1 MRWWPRSIQWQMLAG
16 LLLLESLS
24 LALFAFLITR
34 QQAEEITA
42 RTHRRLAF
50 EAESLAMQSREAL
63 LEGRPGWIAL
73 SVRMMGEGPTVS
85 QAKITDVAGNVL
97 FVSSGEAT
105 DQSLSASEHMQLPL
119 VPRDDSKCFL
129 FGGDRAECV
138 HGIYTGN
145 DLRGFAWVANDPA
158 WEFEQLDSIRRDTT
172 IFGIIWI
179 GASCLLV
186 LIMARSIAQPLAVL
200 HQGTQALM
208 ASPED
213 TSSFPLPISIHN
225 EMGDL
230 IQAFNRMVASLA
242 EQRAGLKNTLS
253 LLDSMLA
260 NAPIGL
266 AFVDRNCRVVRVNQ
280 VFADMSGVALARHL
294 GKTLP
299 ELLSQPV
306 AHDLEQMVLRVFE
319 GNEPIR
325 NVEIGGHA
333 GKAARD
339 WTWLVSAYPV
349 RTRPNEV
356 GWVGIIAIDASERKR
371 SEEALRKSEKL
382 AVTGRLAASIA
393 HEINNPLEAVTNL
406 VFLLRNFTP
415 LDPKSLHYIE
425 MLEYEVRRI
434 SEITQQTLRFYRQ
447 STQPTRATLSELLD
461 SVLSLYRGRLNAFD
475 IHVERRYDPQTALH
489 CFAGEIRQVVANLV
503 GNSVDACVTTGGRL
517 LVRAWASHNWKNPTQ
532 QGLRFVVADTGPGI
546 PPELRYRLFEPFF
559 TTKEATGTGLGL
571 WVSREIVTK
580 HRGTIHVRTRSAGET
595 PEDSETSTGTVFQFF
610 IPEAPALGAE
620 SSGDL
625 GGTNS

>member
-1 MRWWPRSIQWQMLAG
+1 MSPTRWWPRSIQWQMLAG

-50 EAESLAMQSREAL
+50 ESSSLAMQAREAL
-63 LEGRPGWIAL
+63 LEGRPGLISL
-73 SVRMMGEGPTVS
+73 SVRMMAQGPTVT
-85 QAKITDVAGNVL
+85 QAKITDPAGDVL
-97 FVSSGEAT
+97 FVSSGEVT
-105 DQSLSASEHMQLPL
+105 DQPLSPAERIQIPL
-119 VPRDDSKCFL
+119 IPPDGSKCFSIV
-129 FGGDRAECV
+129 GDRAECA
-138 HGIYTGN
+138 HAIFTGN
-145 DLRGFAWVANDPA
+145 VLRGFAWVTNDPA
-158 WEFEQLDSIRRDTT
+158 WEYEQLDSIRRDTT

-179 GASCLLV
+179 AASCLLV

-200 HQGTQALM
+200 HQGTKALM

-213 TSSFPLPISIHN
+213 TRNFPLPITVHN

-230 IQAFNRMVASLA
+230 IEAFNRMVASLA
-242 EQRAGLKNTLS
+242 EQRAGLKDTLS
-253 LLDSMLA
+253 LLDSMQA

-266 AFVDRNCRVVRVNQ
+266 AFLDRNCRVVRVNQ

-299 ELLSQPV
+299 ELLSQPA
-306 AHDLEQMVLRVFE
+306 AHDLEDAVLRVFE
-319 GNEPIR
+319 HNEPVR
-325 NVEIGGHA
+325 NLEFGAHA
-333 GKAARD
+333 GKARD

-349 RTRPNEV
+349 RTTPTEV
-356 GWVGIIAIDASERKR
+356 RWVGIIAIDASERKR

-406 VFLLRNFTP
+406 VFLLRTFTP
-415 LDPKSLHYIE
+415 LDPKALHYIE
-425 MLEYEVRRI
+425 MLEYEIRRI

-447 STQPTRATLSELLD
+447 STLPTRATLSELLD

-475 IHVERRYDPQTALH
+475 IKVERRYNPQATIV

-503 GNSVDACVTTGGRL
+503 GNSIDACVATGGRL
-517 LVRAWASHNWKNPTQ
+517 LVRARPSHDWKNPSRE
-532 QGLRFVVADTGPGI
+532 GLRFVVADTGTGI
-546 PPELRYRLFEPFF
+546 APELRERLFEPFL

-571 WVSREIVTK
+571 WVSHEIIIK
-580 HRGTIHVRTRSAGET
+580 HQGAIYVRTRAAAQRPSGGNGT
-595 PEDSETSTGTVFQFF
+595 TGTGTVFEFF
-610 IPEAPALGAE
+610 IPHNPNLGQEPAAP
-620 SSGDL
+620 D
-625 GGTNS
+625 